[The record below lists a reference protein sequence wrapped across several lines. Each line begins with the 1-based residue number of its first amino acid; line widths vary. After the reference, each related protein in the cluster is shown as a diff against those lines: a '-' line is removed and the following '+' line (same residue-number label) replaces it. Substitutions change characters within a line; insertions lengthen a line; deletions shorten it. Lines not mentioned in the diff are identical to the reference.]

1 MADESD
7 AVGYPIGMDSNNPV
21 LSKYSKPANKGGYT
35 FAGDPAPGAQYA
47 SGAEYSSSAQY
58 ASGAVVPPADTNEQF
73 ANLTAGSGLRLTITD
88 VIMKTLLVFAVV
100 VVFAVVGWNLTYAY
114 PIIMLPA
121 LIIATILG
129 FVIAFREKVSPAL
142 VLVFSVFEGL
152 MLGAISNWYNQF
164 AESSNYQGIVV
175 QAVVATMTTF
185 GVMLVLYLTGVI
197 KVNKKF
203 VSVLIAAA
211 VTYMVIGLASFVA
224 ALFGVGGGWGFYGID
239 GLGLIICVAGVL
251 IASFFL
257 MLDFEAIKQGIANGA
272 PERESWRMAFGLL
285 VTLVWIYLEFLRLIA
300 IFTRN

>member
-1 MADESD
+1 MACECHE
-7 AVGYPIGMDSNNPV
+7 VGYRVFMDSNNPV

-47 SGAEYSSSAQY
+47 SGAQY
-58 ASGAVVPPADTNEQF
+58 AIGAVIPPADTNEQF

-100 VVFAVVGWNLTYAY
+100 VVFAVVGWNLTYAF
-114 PIIMLPA
+114 PIIMFPA

-129 FVIAFREKVSPAL
+129 FVIAFRQKVSPAL

-152 MLGAISNWYNQF
+152 MLGAISNWYNQY

-251 IASFFL
+251 IAAFFL

>member
-1 MADESD
+1 MACECHE
-7 AVGYPIGMDSNNPV
+7 VGYRIFMDSNNPV

-47 SGAEYSSSAQY
+47 SGAQY
-58 ASGAVVPPADTNEQF
+58 AIGAVIPPADTNEQF

-100 VVFAVVGWNLTYAY
+100 VVFAVVGWNLTYAF
-114 PIIMLPA
+114 PIIMFPA

-251 IASFFL
+251 IAAFFL

>member
-1 MADESD
+1 
-7 AVGYPIGMDSNNPV
+7 MDSNNPV

-35 FAGDPAPGAQYA
+35 FAGDRAPGAQYA
-47 SGAEYSSSAQY
+47 T
-58 ASGAVVPPADTNEQF
+58 GAVVPPADTNEQF

-100 VVFAVVGWNLTYAY
+100 VVFAVVGWNLTYAF

-129 FVIAFREKVSPAL
+129 FVIVFRQKVSPAL
-142 VLVFSVFEGL
+142 VLVFAVFEGL

-175 QAVVATMTTF
+175 QAVLATMTTF

-272 PERESWRMAFGLL
+272 PESESWRMAFGLL

>member
-35 FAGDPAPGAQYA
+35 FAGDPAPGAQFA
-47 SGAEYSSSAQY
+47 SGAQY

-100 VVFAVVGWNLTYAY
+100 VVFAVVGWNLTYAF
-114 PIIMLPA
+114 PIIMFPA

-203 VSVLIAAA
+203 VSVLIGAA

-300 IFTRN
+300 IVTRN

>member
-1 MADESD
+1 MADESH

-47 SGAEYSSSAQY
+47 SGSEYASGAQY

-100 VVFAVVGWNLTYAY
+100 VVFAVVGWNLTYAF
-114 PIIMLPA
+114 PIIMFPA

>member
-1 MADESD
+1 MVCELRTLSYLRD
-7 AVGYPIGMDSNNPV
+7 MDSNNPV
-21 LSKYSKPANKGGYT
+21 LSKYSKPADKGGYT
-35 FAGDPAPGAQYA
+35 FTADPAPGAQYA
-47 SGAEYSSSAQY
+47 TGAVGAV
-58 ASGAVVPPADTNEQF
+58 GAVVPPIDTNEQF
-73 ANLTAGSGLRLTITD
+73 ANLTAASGLRLTITD

-100 VVFAVVGWNLTYAY
+100 VVFAVVGWNLTYAF

-129 FVIAFREKVSPAL
+129 FVIAFRQKVSPAL

-175 QAVVATMTTF
+175 QAVLATMTTF

-239 GLGLIICVAGVL
+239 GIGLIICVAGVL
-251 IASFFL
+251 IAAFFL
-257 MLDFEAIKQGIANGA
+257 MLDFEAIKQGIEGGA

-300 IFTRN
+300 IFSRN

>member
-1 MADESD
+1 MACECHE
-7 AVGYPIGMDSNNPV
+7 VGYRIFMDSNNPV

-47 SGAEYSSSAQY
+47 SGAQY
-58 ASGAVVPPADTNEQF
+58 AIGAVIPPADTNEQF

-100 VVFAVVGWNLTYAY
+100 VVFAVVGWNLTYAF
-114 PIIMLPA
+114 PIIMFPA

-152 MLGAISNWYNQF
+152 MLGAISNWYNQY

>member
-1 MADESD
+1 MACECHE
-7 AVGYPIGMDSNNPV
+7 VGYRIFMDSNNPV

-47 SGAEYSSSAQY
+47 SGAQY
-58 ASGAVVPPADTNEQF
+58 AIGAVIPPADTNEQF

-100 VVFAVVGWNLTYAY
+100 VVFAVVGWNLTYAF
-114 PIIMLPA
+114 PIIMFPA

-129 FVIAFREKVSPAL
+129 FVIAFRQKVSPAL

-152 MLGAISNWYNQF
+152 MLGAISNWYNQY

-251 IASFFL
+251 IAAFFL

>member
-1 MADESD
+1 
-7 AVGYPIGMDSNNPV
+7 MDSHNPV

-47 SGAEYSSSAQY
+47 SGAQY
-58 ASGAVVPPADTNEQF
+58 AIGAVIPPADTNEQF

-100 VVFAVVGWNLTYAY
+100 VVFAVVGWNLTYAF
-114 PIIMLPA
+114 PIIMFPA

-129 FVIAFREKVSPAL
+129 FVIAFRQKVSPAL

-152 MLGAISNWYNQF
+152 MLGAISNWYNQY

-251 IASFFL
+251 IAAFFL

>member
-1 MADESD
+1 MADESH

-35 FAGDPAPGAQYA
+35 FAGDPAPGAQFA
-47 SGAEYSSSAQY
+47 SGAPY

-100 VVFAVVGWNLTYAY
+100 VVFAVVGWNLTYAF
-114 PIIMLPA
+114 PIIMFPA

>member
-1 MADESD
+1 MACECHE
-7 AVGYPIGMDSNNPV
+7 VGYRIFMDSNNPV

-47 SGAEYSSSAQY
+47 SGAQY
-58 ASGAVVPPADTNEQF
+58 AIGAVIPPADTNEQF

-100 VVFAVVGWNLTYAY
+100 VVFAVVGWNLTYAF
-114 PIIMLPA
+114 PIIMFPA

-152 MLGAISNWYNQF
+152 MLGAISNWYNQY

-251 IASFFL
+251 IAAFFL

>member
-35 FAGDPAPGAQYA
+35 FAGDPAPGAQFA
-47 SGAEYSSSAQY
+47 SGAQY

-100 VVFAVVGWNLTYAY
+100 VVFAVVGWNLTYAF
-114 PIIMLPA
+114 PIIMFPA

-203 VSVLIAAA
+203 VSVLIGAA

-285 VTLVWIYLEFLRLIA
+285 VTLVWIYLEFLRLIS
-300 IFTRN
+300 IFSRD

>member
-1 MADESD
+1 MACECHE
-7 AVGYPIGMDSNNPV
+7 VGYRIFMDSNNPV

-47 SGAEYSSSAQY
+47 SGAQY
-58 ASGAVVPPADTNEQF
+58 AIGAVIPPADTNEQF

-100 VVFAVVGWNLTYAY
+100 VVFAVVGWNLTYAF
-114 PIIMLPA
+114 PIIMFPA

-129 FVIAFREKVSPAL
+129 FVIAFRQKVSPAL

-152 MLGAISNWYNQF
+152 MLGAISNWYNQY

-224 ALFGVGGGWGFYGID
+224 ALFGVGGGWGFYGIA

-251 IASFFL
+251 IAAFFL

>member
-1 MADESD
+1 MADESC
-7 AVGYPIGMDSNNPV
+7 AVSYPIGMDSNNPV

-35 FAGDPAPGAQYA
+35 FAGDPAPGAQFA
-47 SGAEYSSSAQY
+47 SGAQY

-100 VVFAVVGWNLTYAY
+100 VVFAVVGWNLTYAF
-114 PIIMLPA
+114 PIIMFPA

-203 VSVLIAAA
+203 VSVLIGAA

>member
-1 MADESD
+1 MACECHE
-7 AVGYPIGMDSNNPV
+7 VGYRVFMDSNNPV

-47 SGAEYSSSAQY
+47 SGAQY
-58 ASGAVVPPADTNEQF
+58 AIGAVIPPADTNEQF

-100 VVFAVVGWNLTYAY
+100 VVFAVVGWNLTYAF
-114 PIIMLPA
+114 PIIMFPA

-129 FVIAFREKVSPAL
+129 FVIAFRQKVSPAL

-152 MLGAISNWYNQF
+152 MLGAISNWYNQY

>member
-1 MADESD
+1 
-7 AVGYPIGMDSNNPV
+7 MDSNNPV
-21 LSKYSKPANKGGYT
+21 LSKYSKPAEKGGYT
-35 FAGDPAPGAQYA
+35 FAADPAPGAQYA
-47 SGAEYSSSAQY
+47 TG
-58 ASGAVVPPADTNEQF
+58 GVVPPIDTNEQF
-73 ANLTAGSGLRLTITD
+73 ANLTAASGLRLTITD

-100 VVFAVVGWNLTYAY
+100 VVFAVVGWNLTYAF
-114 PIIMLPA
+114 PVIVLPA
-121 LIIATILG
+121 LIIATIFG
-129 FVIAFREKVSPAL
+129 FMIAFRRQVSPTL

-175 QAVVATMTTF
+175 QAVLATMTTF

-211 VTYMVIGLASFVA
+211 VTYLVIGLASFVA

-239 GLGLIICVAGVL
+239 GIGLIICVAGVL
-251 IASFFL
+251 IAAFFL
-257 MLDFEAIKQGIANGA
+257 MLDFEAIKQGIAAGA

-300 IFTRN
+300 IFSRD

>member
-1 MADESD
+1 MVAESRF
-7 AVGYPIGMDSNNPV
+7 VGYRIFMDSNNPV

-35 FAGDPAPGAQYA
+35 FAGDPVPGAQYA
-47 SGAEYSSSAQY
+47 SGAQY
-58 ASGAVVPPADTNEQF
+58 ATGAVVPPADTNEQF

-88 VIMKTLLVFAVV
+88 VIVKTLLVFAVV
-100 VVFAVVGWNLTYAY
+100 VVFAVVGWNLTYAF

>member
-35 FAGDPAPGAQYA
+35 FAGDPAPGAQFA
-47 SGAEYSSSAQY
+47 SGAQY

-100 VVFAVVGWNLTYAY
+100 VVFAVVGWNLTYAF
-114 PIIMLPA
+114 PIIMFPA

-203 VSVLIAAA
+203 VSVLIGAA

>member
-1 MADESD
+1 MADESH

-47 SGAEYSSSAQY
+47 SGSEYASGAQY

-100 VVFAVVGWNLTYAY
+100 VVFAVVGWNLTYAF
-114 PIIMLPA
+114 PIIMFPA

-272 PERESWRMAFGLL
+272 PERESWRMAVGLL